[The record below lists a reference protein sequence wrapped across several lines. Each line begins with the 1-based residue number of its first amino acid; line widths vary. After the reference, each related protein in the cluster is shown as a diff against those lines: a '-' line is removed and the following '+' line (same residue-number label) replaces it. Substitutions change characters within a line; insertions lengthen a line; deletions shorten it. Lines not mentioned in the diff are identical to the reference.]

1 MADIFLSY
9 SRADRP
15 TAQTIAEALE
25 AEGFEVWWDKVLQA
39 GQTYDEVTETMLR
52 DSHIVIV
59 LWSQTSVKSTWVRAE
74 ATLGQRKCVLVPAMI
89 EDAERPIMFELMQT
103 ADLIGWD
110 GDRAEERWTNFVA
123 DLKQARGRPKPTDT
137 GAEAPVAA
145 APKPEVKPAAPA
157 QPAMATPEGPP
168 EPVIE
173 PPTSPAPA
181 PKTKKGGAGAL
192 LGVAALALMAG
203 GGWYGYQYW
212 QAQQCELCPTMV
224 TVSGGTFA
232 MGSTEDDRERT
243 GNEGPVRDV
252 TLSSFAI
259 SQTEVTY
266 ADWQIC
272 VDAESCD
279 APLFAGEGD
288 YPVVG
293 VSWEDARAYARWL
306 STETG
311 RAYRLPTEAEWEYAA
326 RGGTDTPY
334 WWGSAYERE
343 NGSGTAAE
351 PTSSLATNGYGIA
364 GMTSNVRE
372 WTLDCYVNNY
382 SNAPTDGSAVT
393 SDGCTYRV
401 VRGGSFENAPA
412 DHRTSARSRYR
423 PTTEVDHIGIRLVAD

>member
-103 ADLIGWD
+103 ADLIDWN
-110 GDRAEERWTNFVA
+110 GDRADERWVNFVA
-123 DLKQARGRPKPTDT
+123 DLKQARERPKPVDSGNDEPVMAPPKNPTPP
-137 GAEAPVAA
+137 AEPVAA
-145 APKPEVKPAAPA
+145 TPEVQPQSVVEAPPSPS
-157 QPAMATPEGPP
+157 QTPK
-168 EPVIE
+168 
-173 PPTSPAPA
+173 A
-181 PKTKKGGAGAL
+181 KKGGAGAL
-192 LGVAALALMAG
+192 LWLAALPIVAG
-203 GGWYGYQYW
+203 AGWYGYQYL
-212 QAQQCELCPTMV
+212 QTEPCDLCPTMV
-224 TVSGGTFA
+224 DVPGGTFA

-252 TLSSFAI
+252 SLPGFSI
-259 SQTEVTY
+259 SKTEVTY
-266 ADWQIC
+266 AQWQLC
-272 VDAESCD
+272 VDAQACSD
-279 APLFAGEGD
+279 PLFAGEGD

-293 VSWEDARAYARWL
+293 VSWEDAQSYARWL

-311 RAYRLPTEAEWEYAA
+311 RAYRLPSEAEWEYAA
-326 RGGTDTPY
+326 RGGANTAY
-334 WWGSAYERE
+334 WWGSAYQAA
-343 NGSGTAAE
+343 NGSGSAAK
-351 PTSSLATNGYGIA
+351 PTGSLKTNGYGIA
-364 GMTSNVRE
+364 GMASNVRE

-382 SNAPTDGSAVT
+382 SNAPIDGRAVT
-393 SDGCTYRV
+393 SDACTHRV
-401 VRGGSFENAPA
+401 VRGGSFANAPA
-412 DHRTSARSRYR
+412 DHRTTARSRYR
-423 PTTEVDHIGIRLVAD
+423 PGTEVDHIGIRLVSD